1 MRDAFTETE
10 RARSALWSLDAGAD
24 RDSWVR
30 HAMSAKAAG
39 LEFEEF
45 HNWSAGASNYTSEAE
60 CRSVWTALNLVA
72 SPPRACCT
80 AYNRGKH
87 GVSLVKGVDIV
98 VTDLAYIDVSQ
109 LSPTHWTVE
118 PVCGWIIW
126 QHGKR
131 KPAGNLF
138 AHTRE
143 LKQFFWAS
151 QMADYRLGYVRPKS
165 LKPADWK
172 PTGIPCFAK
181 RIFFDLSLGRNSAM
195 REQCLVCGD
204 P

>member
-60 CRSVWTALNLVA
+60 CRSVWNSIKPGGVTAA
-72 SPPRACCT
+72 SLLHCVQQ
-80 AYNRGKH
+80 GKAWRIA
-87 GVSLVKGVDIV
+87 GQGVDIV

-118 PVCGWIIW
+118 PVCG
-126 QHGKR
+126 
-131 KPAGNLF
+131 
-138 AHTRE
+138 
-143 LKQFFWAS
+143 
-151 QMADYRLGYVRPKS
+151 
-165 LKPADWK
+165 
-172 PTGIPCFAK
+172 
-181 RIFFDLSLGRNSAM
+181 
-195 REQCLVCGD
+195 
-204 P
+204 